1 MTDVHSPEI
10 RSKNMRAIR
19 SADTQPE
26 LLIRKSLHAAGLRYR
41 LGGAGLPGRPDLVFP
56 KYRTVIFAHG
66 CFWHGHDCK
75 YFKLPMTR
83 TDFWQTKIQTNRLRD
98 STAIERLAADGWNVI
113 VVWECALKTANARGA
128 DVMVDIVRLLKSF
141 KENPGPTFAE
151 VSMRPTMLS
160 FVPSR
165 AIQSAHIAFQQR

>member
-56 KYRTVIFAHG
+56 RRRTVIFVHG
-66 CFWHGHDCK
+66 CFWHGHSCK
-75 YFKLPMTR
+75 YFKLPMTN
-83 TDFWQTKIQTNRLRD
+83 TEFWLQKIQTNRNRD
-98 STAIERLAADGWNVI
+98 AAATTRLADEGWNVI
-113 VVWECALKTANARGA
+113 IVWECAVKTAVARRAEAIGEIIG
-128 DVMVDIVRLLKSF
+128 MLKQCRSNSSHSIS
-141 KENPGPTFAE
+141 EI
-151 VSMRPTMLS
+151 SL
-160 FVPSR
+160 
-165 AIQSAHIAFQQR
+165 